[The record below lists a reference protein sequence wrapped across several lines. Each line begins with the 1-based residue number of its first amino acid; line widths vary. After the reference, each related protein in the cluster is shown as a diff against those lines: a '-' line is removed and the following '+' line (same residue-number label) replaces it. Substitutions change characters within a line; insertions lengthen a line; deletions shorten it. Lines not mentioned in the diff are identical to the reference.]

1 MLEKT
6 YRANDIG
13 FVAIFST
20 MRIGDHLMNDGF
32 YIVVLTSKVVGSP
45 SLVNVSTTSTL
56 VNTMNNMS
64 PIVAFTNQEN
74 AFVQVQNTSGSAID
88 LEDTF

>member
-13 FVAIFST
+13 FVAIFSI

-32 YIVVLTSKVVGSP
+32 YIVVLTSKVVGST

-56 VNTMNNMS
+56 VNIMNNMS
-64 PIVAFTNQEN
+64 PIVAFTNQKN

>member
-6 YRANDIG
+6 YKTNDIG

-32 YIVVLTSKVVGSP
+32 YIVVLTPKVVGSP

-64 PIVAFTNQEN
+64 PIVVFTNQEN